1 MAYVD
6 GFAGAVPSA
15 NKQAYVDLAAQMA
28 VLFKA
33 CGATRTIECWENDV
47 PEGKLTSF
55 PMAVKRETGESIIF
69 SWIEWPSKA
78 ARDDGWKKIMAD
90 PAMQQPNTVFDTK
103 RIIFGGFDVVLDA

>member
-6 GFAGAVPSA
+6 GFAGAVPAA

-33 CGATRTIECWENDV
+33 CGAKRTIECWEDDV
-47 PEGKLTSF
+47 PEGKATSF

-78 ARDDGWKKIMAD
+78 TRDEGWKKIMAD
-90 PAMQQPNTVFDTK
+90 PSMQKPNNVFDTK